1 MLYIYIMYNNNENEY
16 KIWGNGRYDGF
27 QPTNM
32 ISLAIQQPPSGIYPQ
47 VTLATENP
55 PFIVDLHL

>member
-1 MLYIYIMYNNNENEY
+1 MYNNNENEY
-16 KIWGNGRYDGF
+16 NIWGNGRYDGF

-32 ISLAIQQPPSGIYPQ
+32 ISLATQQPPSGIYPQ